1 MYKLYKKVFN
11 NLVISKII
19 WGYVKYEQ
27 MFEDSIDGGFL
38 DYSIYDKITES
49 MKTQDLT
56 LGILLKKK
64 MYQVFNYFIDFFF
77 KVAIQNP
84 AKYWYC
90 QLRLQ
95 DHNVDTVSN
104 VGNEFHLLL
113 SYKELSFQRF
123 KLIYHYFKSNPEFL
137 KNKETILNVAASTN
151 GNFEIFQFLKR
162 EKDENNQPMFN
173 FTLGPQIVYVATQV
187 TNLIPFGESENYKI
201 FLEQIQ
207 FYKKD
212 IELNGGVDK
221 LQVLLYS
228 LVKRNL
234 LKHFNYLLTTSEFKK
249 SISKFP
255 KEALVQVACKFSS
268 MEFAKL
274 LIEQGIVP
282 KNPAIEINPSKLFL
296 LVDGSD
302 LQKPL
307 DFQVV
312 KYIWGDF
319 VKNLQLKSSVSMCNI
334 NYSEDLNSLTD
345 FNINIILSSIS
356 FNPSKEEFQS
366 LIKKDNNNNNNNN
379 NSMVLNNIKL
389 LERVVKNITNYL
401 FDIEYLDIFIQF
413 IFKYKKD
420 FKYPIECFTSKFEI
434 VKYLYENKQ
443 LISNY
448 DQVVNENFSP
458 DNLFNG
464 DVKSFEFYLSKN
476 KLKKIEKNPKP
487 TIDQAIMK
495 CYLEI
500 VKFIFNKL
508 NFSNYQ
514 FTSINHNKSLEYFNI
529 CRFLYKHPKCDN
541 GRLGWLNF
549 SLYNFQ
555 NNYNY
560 NNLFLFTFPKLYHF
574 YFNQNKESI
583 GNKLPKNNILFA
595 KDFLLFKQYSKI
607 DPQLTFH
614 SSNLNFNKIRVKLF
628 STSNYSI
635 LEYIVKNLGIL
646 PSQSLIERYRKQLI
660 KSISSN
666 NSIHRLLYFIE
677 NDKKLIQLNPY
688 EIIENIFNYHGLT
701 FSNII
706 LSHPNYSQDFKLL
719 ILISSIMFIIFSS
732 YSSSFS
738 GNSSTITPRD
748 YIIKLNQLKFDQ
760 SIIFDNDLIDKSIDK
775 VTKTKKRYSRGVFI
789 NYFENS
795 FYDIILP
802 TFSKNN
808 NLIIISRL
816 ILIKIK
822 NIIQKNSIDVI
833 NNNNNNNN
841 LIFSF

>member
-27 MFEDSIDGGFL
+27 MFEDSKDGGFL

-49 MKTQDLT
+49 MKTQDLN

-64 MYQVFNYFIDFFF
+64 MYQVFNYFVDFFF

-95 DHNVDTVSN
+95 DQNVDNICN
-104 VGNEFHLLL
+104 VADNEFHLLL

-173 FTLGPQIVYVATQV
+173 FTLGPQIVHNTNQIN
-187 TNLIPFGESENYKI
+187 NLIPFGESENYKI

-234 LKHFNYLLTTSEFKK
+234 VKHFTYLLTTSEFKK
-249 SISKFP
+249 LISNFS
-255 KEALVQVACKFSS
+255 KEVLVQVACKFSS

-282 KNPAIEINPSKLFL
+282 RNPTIEINSSKLFL
-296 LVDGSD
+296 LVNGSD

-312 KYIWGDF
+312 KYIWGGF
-319 VKNLQLKSSVSMCNI
+319 VKNLQLKSGVSMCNI

-345 FNINIILSSIS
+345 VNINIILSSLS
-356 FNPSKEEFQS
+356 SNPSKEEFQS
-366 LIKKDNNNNNNNN
+366 LIKNNNNN
-379 NSMVLNNIKL
+379 NSIVLNNIKL
-389 LERVVKNITNYL
+389 LERVVENITNNL

-476 KLKKIEKNPKP
+476 KLKKIENNPKP
-487 TIDQAIMK
+487 TIDQAIRK
-495 CYLEI
+495 CYFEI
-500 VKFIFNKL
+500 VKFIF
-508 NFSNYQ
+508 
-514 FTSINHNKSLEYFNI
+514 
-529 CRFLYKHPKCDN
+529 
-541 GRLGWLNF
+541 
-549 SLYNFQ
+549 
-555 NNYNY
+555 
-560 NNLFLFTFPKLYHF
+560 
-574 YFNQNKESI
+574 
-583 GNKLPKNNILFA
+583 KN
-595 KDFLLFKQYSKI
+595 
-607 DPQLTFH
+607 
-614 SSNLNFNKIRVKLF
+614 
-628 STSNYSI
+628 
-635 LEYIVKNLGIL
+635 
-646 PSQSLIERYRKQLI
+646 
-660 KSISSN
+660 
-666 NSIHRLLYFIE
+666 
-677 NDKKLIQLNPY
+677 
-688 EIIENIFNYHGLT
+688 
-701 FSNII
+701 
-706 LSHPNYSQDFKLL
+706 
-719 ILISSIMFIIFSS
+719 
-732 YSSSFS
+732 
-738 GNSSTITPRD
+738 
-748 YIIKLNQLKFDQ
+748 
-760 SIIFDNDLIDKSIDK
+760 
-775 VTKTKKRYSRGVFI
+775 
-789 NYFENS
+789 
-795 FYDIILP
+795 
-802 TFSKNN
+802 
-808 NLIIISRL
+808 
-816 ILIKIK
+816 
-822 NIIQKNSIDVI
+822 
-833 NNNNNNNN
+833 
-841 LIFSF
+841 

>member
-11 NLVISKII
+11 NFVISKII
-19 WGYVKYEQ
+19 WGYVNYEHL
-27 MFEDSIDGGFL
+27 FEDSIDGGFL

-49 MKTQDLT
+49 LKTQDLT

-64 MYQVFNYFIDFFF
+64 MYQVFNDFIDFFF

-95 DHNVDTVSN
+95 DQNEDINV

-113 SYKELSFQRF
+113 SYKELSFKRF
-123 KLIYHYFKSNPEFL
+123 KLIYHYSKSNPEFL

-151 GNFEIFQFLKR
+151 GNFEIFEFLKR
-162 EKDENNQPMFN
+162 EKDENNQPMFK
-173 FTLGPQIVYVATQV
+173 FTVNPQIMYSTAQIK
-187 TNLIPFGESENYKI
+187 NLIPFGESENYKI

-212 IELNGGVDK
+212 IELNDGLDK

-234 LKHFNYLLTTSEFKK
+234 IKHFTYLLSTSDFRE

-255 KEALVQVACKFSS
+255 KEVLAQVACKFSS

-282 KNPAIEINPSKLFL
+282 RNPALEINYSQLFPF
-296 LVDGSD
+296 VDGVD

-307 DFQVV
+307 DFQVI
-312 KYIWGDF
+312 KYIWDGNL
-319 VKNLQLKSSVSMCNI
+319 KNLQLKSSVSMCNI
-334 NYSEDLNSLTD
+334 NYYEDLNSLTD
-345 FNINIILSSIS
+345 FNINIILSDNS

-366 LIKKDNNNNNNNN
+366 LIRNNNN
-379 NSMVLNNIKL
+379 NSIVLNNIKL
-389 LERVVKNITNYL
+389 LERVVKNITNNL
-401 FDIEYLDIFIQF
+401 LDIEYLDIFIQF

-420 FKYPIECFTSKFEI
+420 FKYPIECFSSKFEI

-448 DQVVNENFSP
+448 NQVVNENFSP
-458 DNLFNG
+458 DDLFNG

-476 KLKKIEKNPKP
+476 KLKKIENNPKP
-487 TIDQAIMK
+487 TIDRAIIK
-495 CYLEI
+495 CYFEI

-508 NFSNYQ
+508 NFSNYR
-514 FTSINHNKSLEYFNI
+514 FTSINHSKSLEYFNI
-529 CRFLYKHPKCDN
+529 CSFLYKHPKCDN
-541 GRLGWLNF
+541 GRLGWLDF
-549 SLYNFQ
+549 TFFKLQ
-555 NNYNY
+555 NTNYKNY

-574 YFNQNKESI
+574 YINQNKKHISD
-583 GNKLPKNNILFA
+583 KLSKNHILYT

-607 DPQLTFH
+607 DPQLTFN
-614 SSNLNFNKIRVKLF
+614 SKIWIKLF

-635 LEYIVKNLGIL
+635 LNYTIKNMEIL
-646 PSQSLIERYRKQLI
+646 PSKILIERNRKQLI

-666 NSIHRLLYFIE
+666 NSFHRLLYFIE
-677 NDKKLIQLNPY
+677 NDKKLIKLHPF
-688 EIIENIFNYHGLT
+688 EIIENFFNSHDLK

-706 LSHPNYSQDFKLL
+706 LNHPNYSQDFKLL
-719 ILISSIMFIIFSS
+719 ILISSIMFTIFSTTTS
-732 YSSSFS
+732 
-738 GNSSTITPRD
+738 RD
-748 YIIKLNQLKFDQ
+748 CIIKLNQLKFDQ

-775 VTKTKKRYSRGVFI
+775 VTKKKKRYLREIFI
-789 NYFENS
+789 YHFENS
-795 FYDIILP
+795 FYRIILP
-802 TFSKNN
+802 AFSKNN

-822 NIIQKNSIDVI
+822 NVCQKNSIDI
-833 NNNNNNNN
+833 INNN